1 VRLPSVSLPVT
12 MRNVLRSSPALIPPA
27 RTKRELPEANA
38 LDDQHT
44 MPRVPGPS
52 PTPTM
57 PDRSRRVHHKR
68 LPRSQRHRSTT
79 RRVMS
84 SAQVR
89 PISAAFLAP
98 VAPEAPIRTPA
109 VAVTQQQKAT
119 AQSDS
124 AALKRRVWGLAI
136 PSIGEQLLALG
147 VGLSDT
153 FLAGHLTQH
162 ATAQVGYGQATA
174 VDSVAVASTA
184 AWIVLTV
191 FFAINVGVTALV
203 ARATGA
209 KDRTLAA
216 RAAGQGILLA
226 VCIGLGM
233 IALALPL
240 ASAITSLLGVTGQV
254 AELASQYIRIF
265 SLAMP
270 AAGAASA
277 INAAMRG
284 AGDARRPLL
293 VMLVVN
299 GANVIGSWTLM
310 NGFEPLGIPAIGV
323 VGSAIGAACGWTLG
337 CVLAIILLRR
347 KHPRAPRLTR
357 AALQP
362 SREIVSRILRVGLP
376 SSAELAIFQIGILT
390 FNRSVIGLGP
400 VVYAANAT
408 INTVDSLGTL
418 PGFGFSVA
426 ATALVGQ
433 ALGAGKPEQAER
445 AVWESLKPCLLVMS
459 VVGIIEAV
467 APHLMLGLFIADSAV
482 LKAGDIAMRL
492 SILTLP
498 ASAFTFVFNGALRGA
513 GDTKFPVIV
522 RAGGTWGMRVPLAT
536 MLLIPLLGLPGA
548 RLAMAFDFTTQAGLA
563 YWRFRSGRWR
573 KTQV

>member
-1 VRLPSVSLPVT
+1 MVRAVTRTVLLRPVSAPFQASVSL
-12 MRNVLRSSPALIPPA
+12 
-27 RTKRELPEANA
+27 
-38 LDDQHT
+38 
-44 MPRVPGPS
+44 
-52 PTPTM
+52 
-57 PDRSRRVHHKR
+57 
-68 LPRSQRHRSTT
+68 
-79 RRVMS
+79 
-84 SAQVR
+84 
-89 PISAAFLAP
+89 
-98 VAPEAPIRTPA
+98 EAPTQAQTIT
-109 VAVTQQQKAT
+109 VTQSKQA
-119 AQSDS
+119 AALSDK

-136 PSIGEQLLALG
+136 PSIGEQLLTLG

-174 VDSVAVASTA
+174 VDSVAIASTA

-226 VCIGLGM
+226 VAIGLGI

-240 ASAITSLLGVTGQV
+240 ASAITSLLGVSGQV
-254 AELASQYIRIF
+254 AELATQYIRIF

-299 GANVIGSWTLM
+299 GANVLGSWTLM

-323 VGSAIGAACGWTLG
+323 VGSACGAACGWALG
-337 CVLAIILLRR
+337 CLLAIFLLRR
-347 KHPRAPRLTR
+347 EHPRAPRLTR
-357 AALQP
+357 AALRP
-362 SREIVSRILRVGLP
+362 SRDIIRRILRVGLP
-376 SSAELAIFQIGILT
+376 SSAELVIFQIGILT

-433 ALGAGKPEQAER
+433 ALGAANPEQAER
-445 AVWESLKPCLLVMS
+445 AVWESMKPCLLVMTA
-459 VVGIIEAV
+459 VGIIEAV
-467 APHLMLGLFIADSAV
+467 VPHLMLGLFIADPAV

-498 ASAFTFVFNGALRGA
+498 ASACTFVFNGALRGA

-536 MLLIPLLGLPGA
+536 LLLIPLLGLPGA
-548 RLAMAFDFTTQAGLA
+548 RLAMALDFTTQAGLA

-573 KTQV
+573 KTRV